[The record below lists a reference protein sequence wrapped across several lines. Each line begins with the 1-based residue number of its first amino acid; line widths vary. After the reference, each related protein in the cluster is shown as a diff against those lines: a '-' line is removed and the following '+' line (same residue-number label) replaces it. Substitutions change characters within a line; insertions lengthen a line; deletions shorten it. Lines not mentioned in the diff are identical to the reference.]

1 MGPRLM
7 EAIQKQPLAPPP
19 NRTSV
24 SHGPRSLAGVAG
36 CKTAALGRPG
46 MDSTVPAKAASSKI
60 ERTKGM
66 LFAP

>member
-1 MGPRLM
+1 MM

-46 MDSTVPAKAASSKI
+46 MDSIPAKAASRKI